1 MGVQEVAPSVLYTS
15 LLTNMGQTTAETSF
29 LIISRGDPVP
39 PAPLGKKKKKKHF
52 SFLSKITM
60 TSLSEM
66 VVSTHIIS

>member
-39 PAPLGKKKKKKHF
+39 PAPLGKKKKKHF